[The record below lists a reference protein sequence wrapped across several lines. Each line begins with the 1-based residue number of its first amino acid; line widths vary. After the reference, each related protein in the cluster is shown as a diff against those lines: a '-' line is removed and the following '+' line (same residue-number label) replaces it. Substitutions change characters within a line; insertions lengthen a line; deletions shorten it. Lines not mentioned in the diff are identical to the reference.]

1 MPEVTDDRLIFELD
15 LIAFESRAAHS
26 VAHSVAQVD
35 AIGEHGKG
43 GGLET
48 EFAVL
53 GGGGFGPLEGAA
65 FQSFGVNP
73 EAGAIPVQEFD

>member
-15 LIAFESRAAHS
+15 LIAFEPCAAHP
-26 VAHSVAQVD
+26 VAQVD

-73 EAGAIPVQEFD
+73 